1 MNSEARKFEL
11 REPAPSEFI
20 FETMLIRK
28 FASEPNPYISER
40 EGTAFGEKYWF
51 SQAQSGTLA
60 GFGRGVTRRQSLV
73 KAVSEYYER
82 RLMLEAFDF
91 ELKSIPSFRRTS
103 NGFAVH
109 FCEATA
115 RANAL
120 REATERHLL
129 QLTFFKHGWDGFRII
144 AVHRINDL
152 TIQFATSCYSLN
164 GFRAGIVIAR
174 GSRFPGVSFGYLA
187 APVDGFEKSAR
198 WQHAIHEAVD
208 KIDPYLNLKSLD
220 ELTSIERAIHDW
232 MMNPVEIELRDSD
245 DTIVQLPTI
254 ADDLI
259 SSSTFDLQKRWNLE
273 FPLFAAFS
281 QSRKL
286 LPLLIPSRIS
296 SEDHLAVAQL
306 LKGFDLPEALP
317 KKNPIL

>member
-11 REPAPSEFI
+11 RDTAPSEFI

-28 FASEPNPYISER
+28 FAKEPNPYISER
-40 EGTAFGEKYWF
+40 EAAVFGEKYWF
-51 SQAQSGTLA
+51 SQAQSGRLA
-60 GFGRGVTRRQSLV
+60 GFGRGATRRLSLV

-82 RLMLEAFDF
+82 QLMLEAFNL
-91 ELKSIPSFRRTS
+91 ELKSVPSFRRTS

-115 RANAL
+115 RANAF
-120 REATERHLL
+120 RETIERHLL
-129 QLTFFKHGWDGFRII
+129 QLTFFKHGWDGFKSF

-152 TIQFATSCYSLN
+152 TIEFATARYSLN

-174 GSRFPGVSFGYLA
+174 HPRFPGVSFGYLA
-187 APVDGFEKSAR
+187 APVDGFETSAR
-198 WQHAIHEAVD
+198 WRHAIHEAVD

-220 ELTSIERAIHDW
+220 GLTSIERAIHDW
-232 MMNPVEIELRDSD
+232 MMSPVEIELRDSD

-259 SSSTFDLQKRWNLE
+259 SYSTFDLQKRWNLE
-273 FPLFAAFS
+273 FPLFGAFS
-281 QSRKL
+281 QSPKL

-296 SEDHLAVAQL
+296 SEDLSAVAQL

-317 KKNPIL
+317 EKNPIL